1 MKILLDTH
9 AWLWFVLGDLQL
21 SDKARALI
29 SDPTNEKLISP
40 ASYWELAIKISIGK
54 YLLTEPYADFMKRA
68 IIGNGLIILPIAPVH
83 TSVLTSLPFH
93 HKDPFD
99 RLLIAQSIAE
109 GVPIVSADAVFDT
122 YPVVRL
128 W

>member
-109 GVPIVSADAVFDT
+109 GIPIVSADAVFDT